1 MSVNFLFN
9 LPFWKNAS
17 SKRKR
22 IYSAFFVVI
31 LIVVVTI
38 IGFAIPPSSQDEKL
52 LYNQLNQLQTQG
64 IATGTLP
71 LDFFIHNFLLCLL
84 MFIPLVGLPI
94 GLFIMFSTGQ
104 GFRALI
110 DVQIASGVSSATPQ
124 IQASTAI
131 LILAGA
137 VLTFIF
143 EYTSYTLGMT
153 ESIWL
158 FRRLTQR
165 RWHELKYTAIFIGVA
180 ALLLTIAAI
189 VESWA
194 VSMPI

>member
-1 MSVNFLFN
+1 MSVNFPFN
-9 LPFWKNAS
+9 LAFWKNAS

-22 IYSAFFVVI
+22 IYSAIFVVI
-31 LIVVVTI
+31 LIIVVTI
-38 IGFAIPPSSQDEKL
+38 IGFAIPPSSQEEQL
-52 LYNQLNQLQTQG
+52 IFNQLNQTQAHG

-71 LDFFIHNFLLCLL
+71 MVFFLNNFLLCLL

-104 GFRALI
+104 GLRALI
-110 DVQIASGVSSATPQ
+110 DVQIASGASSATPE

-131 LILAGA
+131 LILVGA
-137 VLTFIF
+137 ALTFIL
-143 EYTSYTLGMT
+143 EYTSYTIGMT
-153 ESIWL
+153 ESVWL

-165 RWHELKYTAIFIGVA
+165 RWRELKYTAILIGVA

-194 VSMPI
+194 VTLPI